1 MIILLKSR
9 MPNVRHLR
17 WIGVPLLV
25 GALGCPAWTERKD
38 EPASTPER
46 KSRDNSVV
54 VYSALDQEFSEP
66 VLKDLGQRLS
76 LDVASKFDVESTK
89 TVGLTNTLIAEAVR
103 PRCDL
108 FWNNEIL
115 NTIRLEQKGLLQPF
129 RPSSSEE
136 IPPPYKDP
144 NGLWY
149 GFAARARILLVNTNL
164 VNDTDRPRS
173 ISDLINARWKGKAG
187 MAKPLFGTTAT
198 HAACLF
204 VVWGDEHAKEFFRKL
219 KANEVQILSGNKQV
233 AQAVGSGQLAFGMTD
248 TDDAIVEIEAGSPVT
263 IVYPDRERDELGTL
277 FIPNTLSMIKGAPHP
292 EAAERLAGAILSAE
306 VESRLA
312 EGPSAQIPLI
322 STTKQPARVET
333 PQTVREMKVDFA
345 RAAEA
350 WDRTSAFLASE
361 FAE

>member
-1 MIILLKSR
+1 MSILRPSPKSAS
-9 MPNVRHLR
+9 PCLR
-17 WIGVPLLV
+17 WLGVPLLAGV
-25 GALGCPAWTERKD
+25 LGCPAWNDAPTQ
-38 EPASTPER
+38 PASAPPGDP
-46 KSRDNSVV
+46 RDNSVV

-66 VLKDLGQRLS
+66 VLKDLGQRLGME
-76 LDVASKFDVESTK
+76 VAPKFDVESTK
-89 TVGLTNTLIAEAVR
+89 TVGLTNALIAEAVR

-115 NTIRLEQKGLLQPF
+115 NTIRLQQKGLLQPF
-129 RPSSSEE
+129 RPTSSEE

-149 GFAARARILLVNTNL
+149 GFAARARILLVNNQL
-164 VNDTDRPRS
+164 VSEADRPRS
-173 ISDLINARWKGKAG
+173 ISALIANKWKGKAG

-233 AQAVGSGQLAFGMTD
+233 AQAVGSGQLAFGLTD

-292 EAAERLAGAILSAE
+292 EAAGKLAGAILSAE

-322 STTKQPARVET
+322 STTKEPARVET
-333 PQTVREMKVDFA
+333 PRTVREMKVDFTK
-345 RAAEA
+345 AADA
-350 WDRTSAFLASE
+350 WDRTAAFLAAE
-361 FAE
+361 FTE